1 MGLFSWLG
9 GLFDDG
15 SVGGGSV
22 TDTVADENIVNP
34 ANGLPMVGGVGGL
47 DVEGNPYGTDFTAN
61 NSIDTTSDM
70 FESGI
75 ADCSSN
81 DSFSSGMDDSFSSF
95 DSSDW

>member
-1 MGLFSWLG
+1 MGLFIWLG

-15 SVGGGSV
+15 SVGSGSNAV
-22 TDTVADENIVNP
+22 TDESVINP

-61 NSIDTTSDM
+61 NSCHSTSDM
-70 FESGI
+70 FDSGI

-95 DSSDW
+95 GSGDW

>member
-15 SVGGGSV
+15 SVGGGSAADAV
-22 TDTVADENIVNP
+22 TDESVINP

-47 DVEGNPYGTDFTAN
+47 DVEGNPYGTDFTAD
-61 NSIDTTSDM
+61 SSCHSTSNM
-70 FESGI
+70 FDSGI

-81 DSFSSGMDDSFSSF
+81 DSFSSGVDDSFSSF
-95 DSSDW
+95 GSNDW

>member
-9 GLFDDG
+9 GLFDEG

-22 TDTVADENIVNP
+22 TGPVTEENVVNP
-34 ANGLPMVGGVGGL
+34 ANGFPMIGGMGGV

-61 NSIDTTSDM
+61 ISSHTTLDM
-70 FESGI
+70 FDSGI
-75 ADCSSN
+75 ADCTSN

-95 DSSDW
+95 GSDDW